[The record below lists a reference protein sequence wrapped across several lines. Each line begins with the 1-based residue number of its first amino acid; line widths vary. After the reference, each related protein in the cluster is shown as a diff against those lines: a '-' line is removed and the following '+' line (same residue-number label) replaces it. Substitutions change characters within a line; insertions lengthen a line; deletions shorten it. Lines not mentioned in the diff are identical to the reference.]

1 MGAAVKHHRLGASS
15 AHRWVNCSGSVKV
28 SELYPEGSTIYAD
41 EGSLAHE
48 CAEQLIKT
56 GEVTKKHQTK
66 INRFYKDHPELASG
80 SADAGQMIRT
90 LEDYI
95 DFVIETYNEQRA
107 IDPATLLMTE
117 QRVDLNRWIEGGFG
131 TADVVIVRTG
141 YVHVIDLKYGKGV
154 PVSATDN
161 PQLRLYALG
170 VLDMLDP
177 VYEIEQVDM
186 TIYQPRLDNVST
198 DKLTAEYLYDWGEA
212 TVKPAAEIAMT
223 EDAPFMAGDWCIFCP
238 ARKDC
243 RERTE
248 YYLALE
254 EYKAKAL
261 LKPEEIG
268 VVLKDVA
275 GLVKWAEDLKDGA
288 LTRAL
293 EGEPIPGWK
302 VVEGRSNRKYKGSEE
317 EIVKQ
322 CEGAGYDRALLYE
335 HKILGITAMESLL
348 GKKQF
353 EQILGG
359 YGEKP
364 QGKPTLAPESD
375 KRPAIT
381 GNSAEEDFKNE

>member
-15 AHRWVNCSGSVKV
+15 AHRWVNCPGSVKV
-28 SELYPEGSTIYAD
+28 SELYPAGSTIYAD

-66 INRFYKDHPELASG
+66 INRFYKDHPELG
-80 SADAGQMIRT
+80 PGDARQMIRT
-90 LEDYI
+90 LDEYI
-95 DFVIETYNEQRA
+95 SFVTETYAEQLA
-107 IDPATLLMTE
+107 IDLAAQIMTE
-117 QRVDLNRWIEGGFG
+117 QRVDLSRWIEGGFG

-161 PQLRLYALG
+161 PQLQLYALG

-177 VYEIEQVDM
+177 VYEIEEVDM

-198 DKLTAEYLYDWGEA
+198 DKLTADYLYGWGA
-212 TVKPAAEIAMT
+212 DIIRPAAERAMS
-223 EDAPFMAGDWCIFCP
+223 EDAYFAAGDWCIFCP

-254 EYKAKAL
+254 GYKAKAL

-268 VVLKDVA
+268 VILKDVA

-317 EIVKQ
+317 EIVRQ

-359 YGEKP
+359 YVEKP
-364 QGKPTLAPESD
+364 QGEPTLAPESD